1 MKKLIILA
9 VLALP
14 AVLAVTQ
21 VSASTIYWTS
31 WSGNTSGSL
40 TTPQGTIS
48 LGYSGEL
55 SGLAANYP
63 SWNPS
68 ASYADGSIVGNAP
81 PQFGNMVQLVGG
93 GSTIDTVTFST
104 PVVDPVFAIWSLGQS
119 GDPTTFVFNAAPTL
133 VTGGPSAE
141 YGGGSIGVSGN
152 TVSGS
157 EGNGTVMFLGTYS
170 SISWNNPLFEN
181 YYGFTV
187 GVAAVPEPAT
197 VTLLTLGGLACL
209 VRRKKR

>member
-1 MKKLIILA
+1 M
-9 VLALP
+9 
-14 AVLAVTQ
+14 LAVTP
-21 VSASTIYWTS
+21 VSAATIYWTS

-63 SWNPS
+63 SWSPS

-81 PQFGNMVQLVGG
+81 PPSGGMIQLVGG
-93 GSTIDTVTFST
+93 GSTIDTVTFSA
-104 PVVDPVFAIWSLGQS
+104 PVINPVFAIWSLGQS
-119 GDPTTFVFNAAPTL
+119 GVPTTFVFNTTPTF
-133 VTGGPSAE
+133 VVGGPSAE

-152 TVSGS
+152 TVSGV
-157 EGNGTVMFLGTYS
+157 EGNGTIMFLGTYS
-170 SISWNNPLFEN
+170 SISWNNPSFEN

-187 GVAAVPEPAT
+187 GVAAVPEPT
-197 VTLLTLGGLACL
+197 TMTLLAFGGLAGL
-209 VRRKKR
+209 ALRKRG